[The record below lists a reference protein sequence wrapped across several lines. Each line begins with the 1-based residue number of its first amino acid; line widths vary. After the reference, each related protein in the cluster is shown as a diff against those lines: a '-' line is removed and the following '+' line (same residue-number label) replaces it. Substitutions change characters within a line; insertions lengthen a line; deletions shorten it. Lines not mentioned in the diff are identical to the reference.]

1 MSNKRTIE
9 HTVKLIAEFDTD
21 KMPVNIAYMMM
32 QVSEEQ
38 LNEILAQT
46 FVASID
52 HIGGLEKINANN
64 EYATIKW
71 GNN

>member
-9 HTVKLIAEFDTD
+9 HTVKLIAEFDTE
-21 KMPVNIAYMMM
+21 KMPLDIAYLLM
-32 QVSEEQ
+32 QVGEEQ
-38 LNEILAQT
+38 LNSILAQT

-52 HIGGLEKINANN
+52 HIGGLDKINANA